1 MPEEQQKAKKT
12 ETKPAGGKVKPEK
25 LPAVESKPFAE
36 FVQQDYLPA
45 LQKALLEQGI
55 DDLDLSLVK
64 EKLPMIGF
72 SSSEECWQVVGKF
85 KKGQRQFNIY
95 FPKKDI
101 KGPRA
106 FSCADNGSKP
116 ATLEPFLIDERKI
129 TLKLLVFGVTQR
141 LNAQKWLSLN

>member
-1 MPEEQQKAKKT
+1 MAEEKEAKKN
-12 ETKPAGGKVKPEK
+12 ETNPAGGKVKPEK
-25 LPAVESKPFAE
+25 PPAVENKPFAE

-45 LQKALLEQGI
+45 LQKALSQQGI
-55 DDLDLSLVK
+55 EDLVLSLVK
-64 EKLPMIGF
+64 QKLPMPGF

-106 FSCADNGSKP
+106 FSCADNGAKP

-129 TLKLLVFGVTQR
+129 TLNLLVFGVIQR